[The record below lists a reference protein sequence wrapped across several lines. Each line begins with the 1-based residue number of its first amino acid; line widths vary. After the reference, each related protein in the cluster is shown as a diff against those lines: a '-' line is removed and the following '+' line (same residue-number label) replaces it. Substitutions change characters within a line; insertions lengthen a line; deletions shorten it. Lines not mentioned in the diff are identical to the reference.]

1 MEIESTKRDITR
13 MNEIL
18 SVLIKYGFGSFVT
31 KDLRAKYKIFS
42 KVAPET
48 KEYDSSTR
56 LRLVFQELGTTFIKL
71 GQTLSTF
78 PNLVGYDMAQELS
91 KLQESAPVTPYSEVE
106 KVIEDE
112 FGKPVDE
119 IFEDFTHEPVASASI
134 GQVHKAFYKDIL
146 VAVKV
151 QHPHI
156 QKTIQTDIRLMK
168 KVAPYLNNVDSLKT
182 YNIPAIIK
190 VFEKDMRN
198 ELNYSVEA
206 MNAVHMKDLLKKDE
220 VYIPNV
226 YLEASTSR
234 VLTMEF
240 LDGVSLNKVFDAPDS
255 DYDKK
260 RIATMGADSYIKQIL
275 VYGFYHADPH
285 PGNIFVL
292 DRDIVAFVDFGMM
305 GHLSNELRDNLSNLF
320 IFITQGDAQLLTKQL
335 YYMGIIKDKK
345 DFKDVEDEIINVL
358 DRYYGAQF
366 NDISSV
372 MREIVE
378 SNVLKEYG
386 VVIPHDLMMVV
397 RTITMVYDFGHE
409 LDSSFNTTKILKPY
423 GKKLILNKFS
433 AKNIARESRE
443 FSMDMNYITRKIPD
457 SILNLLNSISDTGQ
471 IKLSISSDELDS
483 INNIFTRIVNELVL
497 AIIIAAIIIGSS
509 LVLHAGMGIK
519 LFGYSALGFVG
530 FVFSAILGGV
540 LIILIIRRG
549 NY

>member
-1 MEIESTKRDITR
+1 MAIESTKRDITR

-18 SVLIKYGFGSFVT
+18 SVLIKYGFGNFVNR
-31 KDLRAKYKIFS
+31 DLRSKYKIFS
-42 KVAPET
+42 KVAPEA
-48 KEYDSSTR
+48 KEYDSNTR

-78 PNLVGYDMAQELS
+78 PNLVGYDMAQELA
-91 KLQESAPVTPYSEVE
+91 KLQEAAPVTPYSEVE
-106 KVIEDE
+106 EVIEDE

-119 IFEDFTHEPVASASI
+119 IFEDFTKEPVASASI
-134 GQVHKAFYKDIL
+134 GQVHKAFYKNIL

-156 QKTIQTDIRLMK
+156 QETIATDIRLMK
-168 KVAPYLNNVDSLKT
+168 KVAPYLNNVDTLKS

-198 ELNYSVEA
+198 ELNYTIEA

-220 VYIPNV
+220 VYIPDI

-240 LDGVSLNKVFDAPDS
+240 LDGVSLSKVFDAPDS

-260 RIATMGADSYIKQIL
+260 KIATMGADSYIKQIL
-275 VYGFYHADPH
+275 IYGFYHADPH

-305 GHLSNELRDNLSNLF
+305 GHLSNDLRDDLANLF
-320 IFITQGDAQLLTKQL
+320 IFISQGDAQLLTKQL
-335 YYMGIIKDKK
+335 YYMGIIKDKN
-345 DFKDVEDEIINVL
+345 DFNDVQDEIIHVL

-372 MREIVE
+372 MRELVE
-378 SNVLKEYG
+378 SNVLKDYG
-386 VVIPHDLMMVV
+386 VVIPRDLMMVV
-397 RTITMVYDFGHE
+397 RTITMVYDFGNE
-409 LDSSFNTTKILKPY
+409 LDSSFNTTEILKPY
-423 GKKLILNKFS
+423 AKKLVLNKFS
-433 AKNIARESRE
+433 PKNIERQSHE
-443 FSMDMNYITRKIPD
+443 FSMDLDYISKKIPN
-457 SILNLLNSISDTGQ
+457 SIMNLLNIVSDDGQ
-471 IKLSISSDELDS
+471 IKLSLASNELDS
-483 INNIFTRIVNELVL
+483 LNNIFTRIVNELVL
-497 AIIIAAIIIGSS
+497 AIIIAAIIVGSS
-509 LVLHAGMGIK
+509 LILHADLGFK
-519 LFGYSALGFVG
+519 LFGYSALGLVG
-530 FVFSAILGGV
+530 FLFSAILGGV
-540 LIILIIRRG
+540 LIILILTRG

>member
-471 IKLSISSDELDS
+471 IKLSIASDELDS